1 MSSMVLSPCGSS
13 FSLLVAQP
21 PSRVA
26 ASSAAAASIQIRGMR
41 SSGAVVDPTPL
52 GVVVDVERLLQ
63 MYGHLG
69 AGLHV
74 DRREGLAVELVDPI
88 GHVAHAA
95 REDAAHRFIAAD
107 ADGAQRAV
115 VVGDHGYT
123 AAVGVDE
130 RGRTGAGRGDERLA
144 AQVLLGVA
152 ASLAADAGD

>member
-1 MSSMVLSPCGSS
+1 MG
-13 FSLLVAQP
+13 F
-21 PSRVA
+21 
-26 ASSAAAASIQIRGMR
+26 
-41 SSGAVVDPTPL
+41 SGAVVVPTPL

-63 MYGHLG
+63 MHGHLG

-115 VVGDHGYT
+115 VVGDHGH
-123 AAVGVDE
+123 AAVVGLDE
-130 RGRTGAGRGDERLA
+130 RGRAGAGRGDERLA

-152 ASLAADAGD
+152 APLAADAGNAIGVADPAQPALTPAPL